1 MTTTPPDIDTDLDID
16 QAFQQLTGH
25 QPSDDDGA
33 DKDRFSH
40 YSRKDLIERAAIEG
54 IAIPAL
60 CGKVWKPSRNPEKYP
75 ICKTCQEILDQHFP
89 QD

>member
-1 MTTTPPDIDTDLDID
+1 MR
-16 QAFQQLTGH
+16 
-25 QPSDDDGA
+25 QPSQESPGFIRGED
-33 DKDRFSH
+33 S
-40 YSRKDLIERAAIEG
+40 SKDLIERAAIEG